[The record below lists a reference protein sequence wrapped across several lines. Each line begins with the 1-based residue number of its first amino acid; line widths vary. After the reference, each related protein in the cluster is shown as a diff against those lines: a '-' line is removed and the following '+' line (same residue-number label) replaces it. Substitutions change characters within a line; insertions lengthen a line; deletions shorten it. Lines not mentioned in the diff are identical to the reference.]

1 MNPRPERGFF
11 SLFSRTGQEYLDPAG
26 EGASIDFTCIH
37 HRSHDLPVPLR
48 NTVLALLAVMA
59 GWHTSLAMAT
69 IFTLND
75 SGRNTSLSIRIGG
88 GNISTVTFDVPAAST
103 GNGTPVTGSEAIDIR
118 LVIRAPATAPLTG
131 FLSVDSSVPL
141 DNGAGGTIPLT
152 SISWTS
158 SDSSIP
164 SGSFN
169 GTASQLLASFP
180 SAARIEV
187 THTFTFA
194 NDTLYDPGTY
204 NGQITYTWSAP

>member
-1 MNPRPERGFF
+1 
-11 SLFSRTGQEYLDPAG
+11 
-26 EGASIDFTCIH
+26 
-37 HRSHDLPVPLR
+37 LPVPFR
-48 NTVLALLAVMA
+48 NTVLALLAVLA
-59 GWHTSLAMAT
+59 AWHTSLVIAAV
-69 IFTLND
+69 FTLND
-75 SGRNTSLSIRIGG
+75 SGKNTSLSIRIGG
-88 GNISTVTFDVPAAST
+88 GNISTVTFNVPAANT
-103 GNGTPVTGSEAIDIR
+103 GSGTPVTGSEAIDIR

-131 FLSVDSSVPL
+131 FLTVDSSVPL
-141 DNGAGGTIPLT
+141 SNGAGGTIPLT

-169 GTASQLLASFP
+169 GSASQLLASFP
-180 SAARIEV
+180 SAARIQA

>member
-1 MNPRPERGFF
+1 
-11 SLFSRTGQEYLDPAG
+11 LLLTGADQEHLDPAG
-26 EGASIDFTCIH
+26 EGVSIDFTCVL
-37 HRSHDLPVPLR
+37 HRSHDLPVPFR
-48 NTVLALLAVMA
+48 NTVLALLAVLA
-59 GWHTSLAMAT
+59 AWHTSLVIAAV
-69 IFTLND
+69 FTLND
-75 SGRNTSLSIRIGG
+75 SGKNTSLSIRIGG
-88 GNISTVTFDVPAAST
+88 GNISTVTFNVPAANT
-103 GNGTPVTGSEAIDIR
+103 GSGTPVTGSEAIDIR

-131 FLSVDSSVPL
+131 FLTVDSSVPL
-141 DNGAGGTIPLT
+141 SNGAGGTIPLT

-169 GTASQLLASFP
+169 GSASQLLASFP
-180 SAARIEV
+180 SAARIQA